1 MVLAISL
8 PYAARYG
15 FWRSVLWSP
24 TWFAFAFL
32 RRLATLEA
40 AISLPVR
47 PFPVRATSGA
57 RPGGAGHEDRRAQCR
72 RAQCRRAQAGVLFE
86 VAQQNPGNPVPI
98 PTRPGLLLPED
109 D

>member
-8 PYAARYG
+8 PYAVRYG
-15 FWRSVLWSP
+15 YWRSILWSP

-47 PFPVRATSGA
+47 PFPAHARSGA
-57 RPGGAGHEDRRAQCR
+57 RAGVQGTTTDEPS
-72 RAQCRRAQAGVLFE
+72 AGEPASVLFE
-86 VAQQNPGNPVPI
+86 VAQRDPADPVPI